1 MRNRYVAA
9 VRGAGFV
16 VKVPDHDARI
26 SGVFRDDFLYHGIE
40 APGVLRFVQRRVV
53 ADLVGRAVRG
63 IPPSPVIP
71 PVTGLRAELLRPVIF
86 ILRHGAVVC
95 EADHDRDPVFR
106 GDGEELLEPQ
116 QKAVVLLVPD
126 DELQQHPD
134 RIEAGRRRKLQLA
147 VRRRQMLFP
156 VELLPERDPVAAV
169 CREVVAAAQPRHFMI
184 PFPDSFLRPLRRH
197 IDSSRLVDDCAS
209 IILYRS
215 RTAIAILF
223 SVINMLKSFNFH
235 LNLLKTKDIFHFY
248 EQQP

>member
-71 PVTGLRAELLRPVIF
+71 PVTGCGPSCCGRIIF

-95 EADHDRDPVFR
+95 EADMTEIPCFAATARNCSNRSRKPSCCSSQTMNSSSTR
-106 GDGEELLEPQ
+106 TELKP
-116 QKAVVLLVPD
+116 
-126 DELQQHPD
+126 
-134 RIEAGRRRKLQLA
+134 GRRRKLQLA

-197 IDSSRLVDDCAS
+197 IDSSAVVDDCAS